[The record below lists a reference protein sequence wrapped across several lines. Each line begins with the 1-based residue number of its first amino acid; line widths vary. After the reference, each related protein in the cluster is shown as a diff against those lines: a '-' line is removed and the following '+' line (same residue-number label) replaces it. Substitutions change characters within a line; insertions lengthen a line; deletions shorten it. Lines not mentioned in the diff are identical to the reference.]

1 MVLDLLPP
9 SGTPH
14 CRDTLES
21 TNTIEIHL
29 YVVSN
34 TEIDELLLH
43 WFFLHVEFEFRDTD
57 FKINSCE
64 FNKHRYMY
72 IRVFLDSSGL
82 L

>member
-29 YVVSN
+29 HVVSN
-34 TEIDELLLH
+34 AEIHELLLH
-43 WFFLHVEFEFRDTD
+43 WFFLHVE
-57 FKINSCE
+57 INSCE
-64 FNKHRYMY
+64 FNKDGYMY
-72 IRVFLDSSGL
+72 IWVFLDSSGL